1 MKRTVPTKVN
11 DQAKPDDI
19 KKMILEAA
27 GELYEKKGLHNTS
40 VGEIAERAGISVPVT
55 YHYLSRKSDVMLLI
69 MEMFTRIFKDRVRP
83 ELEALDDPKEK
94 LRRAMEVYFSI
105 VHEEMVKVIL
115 VYRESRTLDKE
126 GRKKIMAA
134 ETEHVSVFEEILREG
149 IDQGVFR
156 NMDVNLAA
164 YNIVMAGHTWALK
177 HWHYKKRFD
186 LDEYLRRQTDFYLNT
201 FLKAPAAKP
210 SSTS

>member
-1 MKRTVPTKVN
+1 MKRVSTKLN

-27 GELYEKKGLHNTS
+27 SELYEKKGLHNTS
-40 VGEIAERAGISVPVT
+40 VGEIAELAGISVPVT

-69 MEMFTRIFKDRVRP
+69 MEMFTRIFKDRIRP

-105 VHEEMVKVIL
+105 VHEEIVKVIL

-134 ETEHVSVFEEILREG
+134 EIEHVSVFEEILQEG
-149 IDQGVFR
+149 MEKGVFKD
-156 NMDVNLAA
+156 MDVNLAA
-164 YNIVMAGHTWALK
+164 YNIVMAGHAWALK

-186 LDEYLRRQTDFYLNT
+186 PAEYVRRQTDF
-201 FLKAPAAKP
+201 FLKAILAAPPGKPA
-210 SSTS
+210 